1 MLSYKINRSFIGLLF
16 CVQFIWAQNFPSRN
30 YSAANELPNNAVRAL
45 FVDSNNVL
53 WIGTENGIVSK
64 QNNIFQ
70 SYFEEDGLALNSCWA
85 ITEDMQNRIWFG
97 SYGGGISVFDGD
109 DFKNLSTKDGL
120 VHDEIVHLFPYE
132 DYIYVGTSDGV
143 SRIDINTFDIQS
155 WKNEGSEALL
165 RVSGFFEFEK
175 ELYVTTYRT
184 GVFKVTSEGSFS
196 LKQANDQ
203 KYIYAA
209 FVDNNS
215 IFSSNKGHYIK
226 SEISEYIQPGKLT
239 SKEFGSS
246 IIWDYVKTRDS
257 IIYAAAWGIYD
268 SNGGIFELNEN
279 FSNRSKSFGITGKDA
294 FSLAY
299 DASFERLY
307 VGTLNSGLYE
317 IQLKPLV
324 RFLEQSGHHYQA
336 FAAING
342 TSAYMMNEGIQLK
355 SANEQINIPLRKFK
369 NWQQNYINTTSTV
382 LPKHEDQF
390 YELDH
395 STVASDI
402 QFYDIKTSNNLY
414 WINSNIGLFAINT
427 DGLLHS
433 YLPLHSEEIN
443 FTNDGKLIE
452 TNPYGGVRIYDDP
465 IKLSYKYYA
474 QDHKDTP
481 TMVVSSLQ
489 TENKTYFTSVFSG
502 LYKYENGRFQSFL
515 NSKIWKEKN
524 LRHIVSHNDNLA
536 VSSEFGDVYIIRDRP
551 KAFEIVRK
559 IPRAS
564 IQGNTISFLNSYG
577 TTLIIG
583 TERGIT
589 LVEKDRFIILDEEQG
604 LEQPFFSSKIENDEL
619 HIGSENGI
627 FRVNIEE
634 ILASSNRVTGIQ
646 LKDLFVNNSE
656 YNLPENTLND
666 LDLDYDEN
674 TVLLSFSTNAH
685 PYPKKLQYQYR
696 LNQDEEWST
705 PTSNSEILLPYLPAN
720 KYEVQVRV
728 LDSST
733 GLRYSQNVLNFNIKP
748 PFWKT
753 WWFFTYIFLA
763 LMAIVYAIYKY
774 ELAKNKRFERQKR
787 AIQRRFEETKMEA
800 LLAQMNP
807 HFIFNAMNSIQN
819 YIMDSDIDNATIF
832 LGDFAKLIRL
842 NLDHCTK
849 PTILLVEEIEY
860 LQSYIR
866 VENTRMNNAVEV
878 NFELD
883 PTIDTYDVEVPTM
896 ILQTFVENVFVHA
909 FTVESIDPKLD
920 IIFKK
925 LDEHALC
932 CKIIDNGSGF
942 SAAGKNPLHNSKGLS
957 LVKERLV
964 LLGYEIEDALHIE
977 SEPGK
982 GTVVSLKLHLQR

>member
-1 MLSYKINRSFIGLLF
+1 M
-16 CVQFIWAQNFPSRN
+16 
-30 YSAANELPNNAVRAL
+30 

-85 ITEDMQNRIWFG
+85 ITEDKQNRIWFG

-109 DFKNLSTKDGL
+109 DFKIISTKDGL
-120 VHDEIVHLFPYE
+120 VHDEIVHLFPYK
-132 DYIYVGTSDGV
+132 DYMYVGTSDGV
-143 SRIDINTFDIQS
+143 SRVDLKTFDTQS

-165 RVSGFFEFEK
+165 RVSGFFEFENK
-175 ELYVTTYRT
+175 LYVTTYRT
-184 GVFKVTSEGSFS
+184 GVFKISSEGSFS
-196 LKQANDQ
+196 LKQVNDQ
-203 KYIYAA
+203 KYIYSA
-209 FVDNNS
+209 FVDNSS
-215 IFSSNKGHYIK
+215 ILSSNKGHYTR
-226 SEISEYIQPGKLT
+226 SEISEYIKSEDLV
-239 SKEFGSS
+239 SEELGSS

-257 IIYAAAWGIYD
+257 TIYAAAWGIYD
-268 SNGGIFELNEN
+268 SNGGVFELNED
-279 FSNRSKSFGITGKDA
+279 FSNRSNSFGIPGKDIS
-294 FSLAY
+294 SLAY
-299 DASFERLY
+299 DALFQRLY

-317 IQLKPLV
+317 IQLEPLIK
-324 RFLEQSGHHYQA
+324 FEELKGHYIKG
-336 FAAING
+336 FAKING
-342 TSAYMMNEGIQLK
+342 TSAYIHDEGIQII
-355 SANEQINIPLRKFK
+355 SSSDSIDIPLRKFK
-369 NWQQNYINTTSTV
+369 SWQQNYIDTTS
-382 LPKHEDQF
+382 LPLQKHEDHF

-395 STVASDI
+395 STAASDI
-402 QFYDIKTSNNLY
+402 KFYDIKSSNNQY
-414 WINSNIGLFAINT
+414 WINANIGLFAINQ
-427 DGLLHS
+427 DGKLDT

-443 FTNDGKLIE
+443 FTNDGRLIE
-452 TNPYGGVRIYDDP
+452 TNPYGGVRVYND
-465 IKLSYKYYA
+465 LETFSYQYYP

-502 LYKYENGRFQSFL
+502 LYRYEEGRFKSLL

-524 LRHIVSHNDNLA
+524 LRHIISYNDNLA
-536 VSSEFGDVYIIRDRP
+536 ISSEFGDVYIIRDRP
-551 KAFEIVRK
+551 EAFEIVRK

-589 LVEKDRFIILDEEQG
+589 LVEEDRFIFLDEEQG

-634 ILASSNRVTGIQ
+634 ILASSNRVIDIQ
-646 LKDLFVNNSE
+646 LKDLSINNSA
-656 YNLPENTLND
+656 YDLPENTLND

-674 TVLLSFSTNAH
+674 TVLLNFSTNTH

-720 KYEVQVRV
+720 EYEVQVRV

-733 GLRYSQNVLNFNIKP
+733 GLSYSQNVLNFNIKP

-763 LMAIVYAIYKY
+763 IMAIVYAIYKY

-878 NFELD
+878 HFELD

-909 FTVESIDPKLD
+909 FTVESIDPRLD
-920 IIFKK
+920 IIFTK

-942 SAAGKNPLHNSKGLS
+942 STAGKNPLHNSKGLS
-957 LVKERLV
+957 LVKERLA
-964 LLGYEIEDALHIE
+964 LLDYDIEDALNIE
-977 SEPGK
+977 SEPEK
-982 GTVVSLKLHLQR
+982 GTVVSLKLRLQR

>member
-1 MLSYKINRSFIGLLF
+1 MLSYKINRSFISFLF
-16 CVQFIWAQNFPSRN
+16 CVQCLWAQNFPSRN

-45 FVDSNNVL
+45 FVDRKNVL

-85 ITEDMQNRIWFG
+85 ITEDKQNRIWFG
-97 SYGGGISVFDGD
+97 SYGSGISVFNGD
-109 DFKNLSTKDGL
+109 DFKILSTKDGL
-120 VHDEIVHLFPYE
+120 VHDEIVQLFPYKN
-132 DYIYVGTSDGV
+132 YIYVGTSDGV

-155 WKNEGSEALL
+155 WKNEGSKALL

-175 ELYVTTYRT
+175 ELYVTTYRN
-184 GVFKVTSEGSFS
+184 GVFKVSSEGSFS
-196 LKQANDQ
+196 LKQVNDQ
-203 KYIYAA
+203 RYIYSA
-209 FVDNNS
+209 FIDNNS
-215 IFSSNKGHYIK
+215 IFSSNKGHYTK
-226 SEISEYIQPGKLT
+226 SEISEYIKSGEPASEELGN
-239 SKEFGSS
+239 S
-246 IIWDYVKTRDS
+246 IIWDYVKTSDS
-257 IIYAAAWGIYD
+257 TIYAAAWGIYD
-268 SNGGIFELNEN
+268 SNGGIFELNEDFRDRTN
-279 FSNRSKSFGITGKDA
+279 SFGIQGNDMY
-294 FSLAY
+294 SLAY
-299 DASFERLY
+299 DEAFERLY
-307 VGTLNSGLYE
+307 IGTLSSGVYE
-317 IQLKPLV
+317 IQLKPLIK
-324 RFLEQSGHHYQA
+324 FEELFNQNIQGFAEIDGNTAYLLEQGVQ
-336 FAAING
+336 IN
-342 TSAYMMNEGIQLK
+342 SATNQFFIQL
-355 SANEQINIPLRKFK
+355 LDFK
-369 NWQQNYINTTSTV
+369 RWQQNYLRTTTRP
-382 LPKHEDQF
+382 LPEHKDDF

-395 STVASDI
+395 NTTASNI
-402 QFYDIKTSNNLY
+402 KFYDIKTSNNLY
-414 WINSNIGLFAINT
+414 WINSNIGIFSIDTNGKLDT
-427 DGLLHS
+427 

-443 FTNDGKLIE
+443 FTTDGKLIE
-452 TNPYGGVRIYDDP
+452 TNPYGGVRIYNDP
-465 IKLSYKYYA
+465 KKLSYKYYP

-481 TMVVSSLQ
+481 TMVVSSLK
-489 TENKTYFTSVFSG
+489 TDNKTYFTSVFSG
-502 LYKYENGRFQSFL
+502 LYKYENGRFESYL
-515 NSKIWKEKN
+515 NLKIWKEKN
-524 LRHIVSHNDNLA
+524 LRHMVSHNDNLA
-536 VSSEFGDVYIIRDRP
+536 ISSEFGDVFIVRDKP
-551 KAFEIVRK
+551 GSFEVLRK

-564 IQGNTISFLNSYG
+564 IQGNTISFLNAYG
-577 TTLIIG
+577 STLIIG
-583 TERGIT
+583 TERGLT
-589 LVEKDRFIILDEEQG
+589 LVNDDRFIFMDEEQG
-604 LEQPFFSSKIENDEL
+604 LEQPFFSSQIENDEL
-619 HIGSENGI
+619 HIGSENGL
-627 FRVNIEE
+627 FRVNIKEV
-634 ILASSNRVTGIQ
+634 LASSNRVERIQ
-646 LKDLFVNNSE
+646 LKGIAINNNE
-656 YNLPENTLND
+656 YGLTENALND

-696 LNQDEEWST
+696 LNQDEKWSNL
-705 PTSNSEILLPYLPAN
+705 TSNSEILLPYLPAN
-720 KYEVQVRV
+720 NYEVQVRV

-733 GLRYSQNVLNFNIKP
+733 GLNYSQNILNFSIKP

-774 ELAKNKRFERQKR
+774 ELTKNKRFERQKR

-866 VENTRMNNAVEV
+866 VENTRMNNAVEI
-878 NFELD
+878 NFKLD
-883 PTIDTYDVEVPTM
+883 PKIDTYDVEVPTM

-920 IIFKK
+920 IIFEK

-942 SAAGKNPLHNSKGLS
+942 TATGKNRLHNSKGLS
-957 LVKERLV
+957 LVKERLA
-964 LLGYEIEDALHIE
+964 LLDYYIEDALNIE

-982 GTVVSLKLHLQR
+982 GTMVSLKLSLQR